1 VLLLAATLNPCVVVY
16 PIEAEVEVAEAV
28 PLVVVL
34 LVPPVQLVEQVT
46 GPVAHLAP
54 VGPPENLPV
63 EIASSVTLP
72 VSVSGAMVSMSSVLA
87 IREWKKN
94 FSVTPLI
101 HPSNTLALILRSMM
115 TFLSRLQALAYQTPL
130 QLSPTHH

>member
-1 VLLLAATLNPCVVVY
+1 VALNPFVVVY
-16 PIEAEVEVAEAV
+16 PIEVEVEVAEAV

-34 LVPPVQLVEQVT
+34 SAPPVQVPVLVT

-54 VGPPENLPV
+54 VGLPENLPV
-63 EIASSVTLP
+63 ETASSVTLP

-87 IREWKKN
+87 IREWRKN

-101 HPSNTLALILRSMM
+101 HPSNTLALISRNMT

-130 QLSPTHH
+130 